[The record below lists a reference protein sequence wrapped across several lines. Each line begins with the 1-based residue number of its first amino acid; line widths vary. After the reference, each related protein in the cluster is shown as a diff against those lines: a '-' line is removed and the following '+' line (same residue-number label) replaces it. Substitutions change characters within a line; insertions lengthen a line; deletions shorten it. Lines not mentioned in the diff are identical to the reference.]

1 MLEVNGEAK
10 KSAELVRRIKEAN
23 DLELYM
29 ERPKIKA
36 RLIHRA
42 PLSELAQQKDDLLTF
57 YLACW
62 LCVREQNPIRH
73 AQEVLMK
80 KDGKKALCSASM
92 QVAMFQAS

>member
-1 MLEVNGEAK
+1 MLKVNGEAK
-10 KSAELVRRIKEAN
+10 KSSELVRRMKEAN

-42 PLSELAQQKDDLLTF
+42 PLSELAQQKDDLLS
-57 YLACW
+57 
-62 LCVREQNPIRH
+62 VREQNPIRH